1 MQVITL
7 SILFVKARPK
17 KSLKEL
23 FPVNLIPM
31 SLAREE
37 TKSMIGNLLVVAV
50 LVAGVTFAGVI
61 QLPQLRD
68 NNNSSDHR
76 HEFNRTTYTTSHY
89 SSYEN
94 LLHHYL
100 FFDVGALSISL
111 MAALFLLLPSVNHP
125 KFQIS
130 AVGFSIIM
138 VCLAIFMMFGAFLF
152 SVKIAL
158 IGYHGWLLTIFIT
171 GVAVVFPSIILLFVT
186 QVLLKVPL
194 HYIYYG
200 LFFLFIYG
208 SWWLPNKLSDLKR
221 KLSDHKRK
229 LSDHK

>member
-1 MQVITL
+1 
-7 SILFVKARPK
+7 
-17 KSLKEL
+17 
-23 FPVNLIPM
+23 M
-31 SLAREE
+31 SRAREE
-37 TKSMIGNLLVVAV
+37 TKTMIGNLLVVAV

-68 NNNSSDHR
+68 NKNSSDHR
-76 HEFNRTTYTTSHY
+76 HENLNSTTHTASHY

-200 LFFLFIYG
+200 LFLLLIYIRG
-208 SWWLPNKLSDLKR
+208 WRLPNILSDLKR
-221 KLSDHKRK
+221 KLSDLKRK
-229 LSDHK
+229 HNL